1 VQKKRNLKAA
11 FGRLFYVCPFMS
23 PSSSLRLLSLAL
35 VAATALLAACA
46 SPPGAGTDTGTG
58 TGTGT
63 GTDATVSIADSP
75 WAVQSPAPAGSPAAR
90 WTHQVFPGKTPTS
103 FQYVRIDG
111 RDAVAVRADS
121 SASMLRQPLRL
132 EPDQLGHVRFSWK
145 VPALMNDAD
154 LAQRDKADAA
164 VRVVLVFDGDRS
176 RFPARDA
183 ALSELTRAVMGEELP
198 YATLMYVWSS
208 RRPEGTVLTS
218 TRTSR
223 IRKLVVE
230 SGPQRLGQWLDY
242 ERDVRADYLRVFGEE
257 PGPLIGV
264 GIMTDSDNT
273 RSKARA
279 WYGPV
284 RFLPP
289 PDRLSLKETP
299 VSARRLLC

>member
-1 VQKKRNLKAA
+1 MKAA
-11 FGRLFYVCPFMS
+11 FGRLFYVCPFMPHS
-23 PSSSLRLLSLAL
+23 FFLRPFALAL
-35 VAATALLAACA
+35 AAGAALLGGCAAL
-46 SPPGAGTDTGTG
+46 PPSGA
-58 TGTGT
+58 
-63 GTDATVSIADSP
+63 IADSP
-75 WAVQSPAPAGSPAAR
+75 WAAQSSASSAR

-103 FQYVRIDG
+103 FEYVRIDG
-111 RDAVAVRADS
+111 RDAVAVRADA
-121 SASMLRQPLRL
+121 SASMLRKPLRI

-145 VPALMNDAD
+145 VPALMGEAD

-183 ALSELTRAVMGEELP
+183 ALSELSRAVMGEELP
-198 YATLMYVWSS
+198 YATLMYVWSN

-242 ERDVRADYLRVFGEE
+242 ERDVRADYERAFGEP
-257 PGPLIGV
+257 PGALLGV

-284 RFLPP
+284 RFVPP
-289 PDRLSLKETP
+289 ESG
-299 VSARRLLC
+299 ARQRSGNPF